1 MRYRP
6 LPIGRYPEALARAE
20 QDLVARRRAAA
31 QLRGGARLGLALS
44 GGGIRSATFSLG
56 LVQAMARL
64 GLLKEVDFLSTVSGG
79 GYLGAFLGG
88 LFCPRGEEAPG
99 AREVEQG
106 LVGEGPAAAAVGR
119 SLGWLR
125 ENGRYLTPGGSGDA
139 FMAAATVLRNGV
151 AVQIVLALVILL
163 GMLLLDGI
171 GGVLPWLEMHG
182 LLHLAGAPMVLSPW
196 LYLGPLFFLA
206 LGGVVGWAYWM
217 VPQAEV
223 AGRKGMLRRPW
234 IASVLFVAG
243 LALALGLGWTADA
256 PPWLTQAG
264 WAVVGLGIAALLV
277 CLLRLRRPPAE
288 ARRSLDH
295 GMRLALLLAVVFLG
309 VGVVDGLAW
318 TLHQAWFPPRA
329 PGQWAGVVPGALGAL
344 GALLAFKDRLAGF
357 LGAPAAARWGKR
369 LAQLAGKA
377 ALTLAAL
384 AVGLLVLGMLGALAH
399 RLAFGAIPLRVGE
412 AVPLAD
418 PGAYALGV
426 LLLLALNVLVGRT
439 FGFLNLST
447 LGPFYTSALTRAY
460 VGASNRPRREGDASP
475 DLRPSDDL
483 AWADYRP
490 WEGGGPLHL
499 VNTTLNETVG
509 GRSQVVQ
516 KDRRGLILV
525 TGPAALTLGIRHHA
539 LAEAHDPG
547 PDRVAGFH
555 AFGPAAEG
563 LTPEALTLGQWMGIS
578 GAAFT
583 TGLGSRTRLAFSLFL
598 GLLNVRLGHWWWSGI
613 APTSRPVSFP
623 RVDRLRLALEW
634 ALPVQVHL
642 LEECTARFPGS
653 ASRHWYLSDGGHY
666 ENTAAHELL
675 RRRLPLIV
683 LSDNGQ
689 DPGRGM
695 TDLANLVSKAR
706 VDLDADI
713 RFLQGEELKAL
724 VGDVDTVGGIAQLVD
739 PAAPSVAALAE
750 VRYHRPEA
758 VGYLLLVKPTLT
770 PDLPMDL
777 RGYAAANPEFP
788 QQTTA
793 DQFFDEAQWEAYRA
807 LGERVGLL
815 ALGGSAQAV
824 APSAW
829 IASRL

>member
-20 QDLVARRRAAA
+20 AKLVDQRRGAAG
-31 QLRGGARLGLALS
+31 LKGGARLGLALS

-56 LVQAMARL
+56 LVQALARL

-88 LFCPRGEEAPG
+88 LFCPRGEAPPS
-99 AREVEQG
+99 ARDVERG
-106 LVGEGPAAAAVGR
+106 LVGEGPAADPVGR

-139 FMAAATVLRNGV
+139 FMAAAIVLRNGV
-151 AVQIVLALVILL
+151 AVQLVLALVLL
-163 GMLLLDGI
+163 GMLLLDGV
-171 GGVLPWLEMHG
+171 GGILPWLEMHG
-182 LLHLAGAPMVLSPW
+182 VVHVFGAPLTLSPW

-206 LGGVVGWAYWM
+206 LGGLVGWAYWM

-223 AGRKGMLRRPW
+223 PGRKGMLRRPW
-234 IASVLFVAG
+234 IVSLLFI
-243 LALALGLGWTADA
+243 LGLGAALRTGVVNDGPAYLV
-256 PPWLTQAG
+256 PAG
-264 WAVVGLGIAALLV
+264 WAVVGLGAGALIL
-277 CLLRLRRPPAE
+277 CLSRLRRPADE
-288 ARRSLDH
+288 ARRGLDH
-295 GMRLALLLAVVFLG
+295 GMRLALLFALGFLG
-309 VGVVDGLAW
+309 VGVVDSLAW
-318 TLHQAWFPPRA
+318 TLHQAWFSPLGREE
-329 PGQWAGVVPGALGAL
+329 WAGLVPGAVGAL
-344 GALLAFKDRLAGF
+344 GALLAFKDKLAGF
-357 LGAPAAARWGKR
+357 LGAPAAAKWGRR

-377 ALTLAAL
+377 ALSLAAL
-384 AVGLLVLGMLGALAH
+384 GVGLLVLGMLGALAH
-399 RLAFGAIPLRVGE
+399 RLAFGSVALRVGA

-418 PGAYALGV
+418 AGAYALG
-426 LLLLALNVLVGRT
+426 LLALLALNVLVGRT

-447 LGPFYTSALTRAY
+447 LGPFYTAALTRAY
-460 VGASNRPRREGDASP
+460 VGASNQPRRAGDACP

-483 AWADYRP
+483 PWADYRP
-490 WEGGGPLHL
+490 WERGGPLHL
-499 VNTTLNETVG
+499 VNTTVNETVG

-516 KDRRGLILV
+516 KDRRGLILA
-525 TGPAALTLGIRHHA
+525 TGPASLTLGIRHHA
-539 LAEAHDPG
+539 LAEPHDPG
-547 PDRVAGFH
+547 AGTVEGFH
-555 AFGPAAEG
+555 AFAPAGEG
-563 LTPEALTLGQWMGIS
+563 FRPEALSLGQWVGVS

-598 GLLNVRLGHWWWSGI
+598 GLLNVRLGHWWWSGVN
-613 APTSRPVSFP
+613 PGDRPVRFALT
-623 RVDRLRLALEW
+623 DRLRLALEW

-675 RRRLPLIV
+675 RRRLPLIL

-695 TDLANLVSKAR
+695 TDLANLVAKAR

-713 RFLQGEELKAL
+713 RFLHGEELRAI
-724 VGDVDTVGGIAQLVD
+724 VGEVQTIDGIPQLVD
-739 PAAPSVAALAE
+739 PSSPTIAALAE
-750 VRYHRPEA
+750 VRYRHPES
-758 VGYLLLVKPTLT
+758 VGILLLVKPTLT

-777 RGYAAANPEFP
+777 RGYAAAHPDFP

-815 ALGGSAQAV
+815 ALGGSAQAT
-824 APSAW
+824 APSPW
-829 IASRL
+829 ITSRL